1 MSKVLR
7 DLGMLS
13 FGEPITKLFSQGM
26 IYKDGQKM
34 SKSKGNVVSPDQ
46 LIERYGAD
54 TERLYTLFAGPPD
67 RDAEWNDTAVEGAF
81 RFLNRVWSLIEEHPY
96 RAGGLEAAAKTLA
109 ATDLPEGIVALH
121 RKTHQT
127 IRKVT
132 HDMEGFHFNTAIA
145 AVMELANAT
154 RGFADGL
161 VDDPTEHERMVIAE
175 ALEAVTVLLAPM
187 VPHFAEERWQRAG
200 ADESIFRSTWPSFD
214 EEAARED
221 VVTIAVQINGKLR
234 GDVEAERGAVEDV
247 VLEQAKANE
256 KVARHLEGKTVRRVI
271 FVPDRLLNI
280 VVG

>member
-1 MSKVLR
+1 
-7 DLGMLS
+7 
-13 FGEPITKLFSQGM
+13 M

-34 SKSKGNVVSPDQ
+34 SKSKGNVVSPDK

-81 RFLNRVWSLIEEHPY
+81 RFLNRVWSLVEEHPY
-96 RAGGLEAAAKTLA
+96 RAGGLGAASA
-109 ATDLPEGIVALH
+109 ALSADDLPDGIVALH

-132 HDMEGFHFNTAIA
+132 HDMEEFHFNTAIA
-145 AVMELANAT
+145 AVMELVNAT
-154 RGFADGL
+154 RGFTDGIGNE
-161 VDDPTEHERMVIAE
+161 PTEHERMVIAE
-175 ALEAVTVLLAPM
+175 ALEAATVLLAPM
-187 VPHFAEERWQRAG
+187 VPHFSEELWQRAG
-200 ADESIFRSTWPSFD
+200 GDESLFRSTWPSFD

-247 VLEQAKANE
+247 VLELAKASE
-256 KVARHLEGKTVRRVI
+256 KITRHLEGKTVRRVI